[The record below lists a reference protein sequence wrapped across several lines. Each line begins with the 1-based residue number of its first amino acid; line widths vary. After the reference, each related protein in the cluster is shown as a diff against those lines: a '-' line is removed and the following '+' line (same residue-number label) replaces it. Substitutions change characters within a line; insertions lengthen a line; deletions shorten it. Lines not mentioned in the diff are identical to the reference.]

1 MENITATSEKINSKY
16 LYEIIFSFI
25 KIKNL
30 KLELFKYSKKYQKKL
45 NIKLTDYIKEY
56 FSSQRKVN
64 LKPFFSFKNNFDKV
78 EDKNILINNLDNYLK
93 ELNVNF
99 DFIEEYVINSYENKE
114 IKIDI
119 YSPFYD
125 SLLKNGTTKKNLTI
139 KIPIEKIKNFDLKN
153 DYISAIGKLNNSKID
168 DMNYPYINIT
178 YNNPNDINYL
188 TELKLDFHKI
198 KQLKL
203 KDKEN
208 LKEQSEEK
216 KGDTDNNNKI
226 LEKITYDTFYKTLFA
241 LPDIQNVLI
250 DLNLK
255 ISEKKG
261 YNENISI
268 PSSFEEINNLL
279 KILNLIKII
288 LII

>member
-1 MENITATSEKINSKY
+1 M
-16 LYEIIFSFI
+16 IIF
-25 KIKNL
+25 L
-30 KLELFKYSKKYQKKL
+30 
-45 NIKLTDYIKEY
+45 
-56 FSSQRKVN
+56 
-64 LKPFFSFKNNFDKV
+64 
-78 EDKNILINNLDNYLK
+78 
-93 ELNVNF
+93 
-99 DFIEEYVINSYENKE
+99 
-114 IKIDI
+114 
-119 YSPFYD
+119 
-125 SLLKNGTTKKNLTI
+125 LLKN
-139 KIPIEKIKNFDLKN
+139 
-153 DYISAIGKLNNSKID
+153 YII
-168 DMNYPYINIT
+168 

-203 KDKEN
+203 KYKEN
-208 LKEQSEEK
+208 LKELSEEK

-268 PSSFEEINNLL
+268 PSSFEEINNLKAL
-279 KILNLIKII
+279 QNLSINGYNFANPFTLKLFNLKKLELWKVKNIEFDKNNSYNLNYLCIYDSKSNNIKILNF
-288 LII
+288 